1 MTRAILRL
9 PAGHPSAEGH
19 FPGNPSV
26 PGAVLLDEILAA
38 IERSHAPPLPVWAVW
53 SAKFLHPVR
62 PGDELEIEFT
72 AAPGGDIRFH
82 CRIGAVEVVTG
93 VVRGRETA

>member
-1 MTRAILRL
+1 MTRANLRL
-9 PAGHPSAEGH
+9 PADHPSVEGH
-19 FPGNPSV
+19 FPGDPIV

-38 IERSHAPPLPVWAVW
+38 LERSHGRRASAWAVK

-72 AAPGGDIRFH
+72 VAPGGDVRFQ

-93 VVRGRETA
+93 LARSKEAA